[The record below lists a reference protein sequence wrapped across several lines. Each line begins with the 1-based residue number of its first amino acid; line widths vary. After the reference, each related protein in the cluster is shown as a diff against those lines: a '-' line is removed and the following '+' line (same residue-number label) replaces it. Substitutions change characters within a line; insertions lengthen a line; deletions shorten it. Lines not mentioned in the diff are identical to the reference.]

1 METTNQRPVLV
12 TIICILSFIGI
23 AFSVLGLIVALVA
36 SSSIAAAGVVMPLWY
51 TIFSLVWAAAYLYAT
66 IQVWKMKKMGVNIYT
81 GLAVIDYVLM
91 SIAFSLSWTNLIITV
106 VFLALLYSQ
115 YKKMS

>member
-23 AFSVLGLIVALVA
+23 AFSVFGLIMALVA
-36 SSSIAAAGVVMPLWY
+36 SSSLAAAGVNMPIWY
-51 TIFSLVWAAAYLYAT
+51 SIFSLVWAVGYLYAT
-66 IQVWKMKKMGVNIYT
+66 IQIWKMKKMGVNIYT

-91 SIAFSLSWTNLIITV
+91 TVAYGLSMPSLVITV
-106 VFLALLYSQ
+106 VCLVLLYTQ